1 MTNPS
6 PASRIQDNL
15 PELFKANL
23 APGDAYIRFQLT
35 SNITALISM
44 QQVQGSL
51 IVEAQKVTP
60 LPSMPE
66 FVIGMIN
73 SRDRV
78 FCIFDLAQLLTL
90 PSELSF
96 PRQYQVIVLQ
106 TTYEPQIY
114 IGLAVTALQG
124 IVRLTAEQI
133 QSSSDLASDP
143 IVSNLVAFTSGT
155 VQEQEITIPVLEF
168 SSILKVLTAVEHN

>member
-51 IVEAQKVTP
+51 IVDAQKVTP

-78 FCIFDLAQLLTL
+78 FCLFDLAQLLTL
-90 PSELSF
+90 PSDLSS

-106 TTYEPQIY
+106 TVAEQPIY
-114 IGLAVTALQG
+114 IGLAVSALQG
-124 IVRLTAEQI
+124 IVRLTAKQI
-133 QSSSDLASDP
+133 QSSLDTV
-143 IVSNLVAFTSGT
+143 VSNLTAFTSGT

-168 SSILKVLTAVEHN
+168 NRILKALTAVEHN

>member
-23 APGDAYIRFQLT
+23 APGEAYIRFQLT
-35 SNITALISM
+35 SSMSALISM
-44 QQVQGSL
+44 KQVRGSL

-66 FVIGMIN
+66 FLIGMIN

-90 PSELSF
+90 PSELIL
-96 PRQYQVIVLQ
+96 PRQYQVLVMQ
-106 TTYEPQIY
+106 TTAEHPIF

-124 IVRLTAEQI
+124 IVRLKPEQI
-133 QSSSDLASDP
+133 QASSDSINSA
-143 IVSNLVAFTSGT
+143 IAAYICGV
-155 VQEQEITIPVLEF
+155 VQKQETIIPVLEF
-168 SSILKVLTAVEHN
+168 NSIIKALIAVNHNQ